1 MPPKKDDATD
11 SPHYPTGRSDWHD
24 DRDLI
29 EGIAATIDR
38 PGSAYD
44 RYQSGVRAFR
54 EWVHQFRKRGYD
66 KSPEAVHL
74 GSWLRELLANK
85 DRREGG
91 YNLNTRPLFIPDDL
105 NDVIRRRQREQEH
118 LVAEKVELPPIFL
131 EVLTTDETRALA
143 KKRADSLHEGNL
155 AAYLS
160 SLVEK
165 ERKAMQGPSWG
176 IVDLLD
182 DCRLHMTRHNLKFS
196 ENYMIN
202 ETDFW
207 VPKLGLGVEAVLN
220 WSPDNEQRIVG
231 VIGETKFRFQA
242 KHFAIVARNDVPEHQ
257 FESMKEIEARKV
269 FENLRILRVNDFGAY
284 LDEILANGK

>member
-1 MPPKKDDATD
+1 MPPPEDDTTG
-11 SPHYPTGRSDWHD
+11 SPQHHVVRSDWHD
-24 DRDLI
+24 DRNLI
-29 EGIAATIDR
+29 EDIAATIDR

-44 RYQSGVRAFR
+44 RYQAGVRAFR

-85 DRREGG
+85 GRREGG
-91 YNLNTRPLFIPDDL
+91 YDLNTRPLFIPDDL
-105 NDVIRRRQREQEH
+105 NDIIRRRQREKDQVIE
-118 LVAEKVELPPIFL
+118 EKIKLPPIFL

-143 KKRADSLHEGNL
+143 RKRSDSLHEGNL

-165 ERKAMQGPSWG
+165 ERKTMQNPSWG
-176 IVDLLD
+176 ILDLLD
-182 DCRLHMTRHNLKFS
+182 DCRLHMTRHNLKFT

-207 VPKLGLGVEAVLN
+207 
-220 WSPDNEQRIVG
+220 
-231 VIGETKFRFQA
+231 
-242 KHFAIVARNDVPEHQ
+242 
-257 FESMKEIEARKV
+257 
-269 FENLRILRVNDFGAY
+269 
-284 LDEILANGK
+284 